1 VTVVVATRD
10 RRPSLLRTL
19 ERLRALPGRPPVV
32 VVDNGSRDG
41 TPAAVAAAAPWAR
54 VVALG
59 RNAGAAA
66 RTAGARAAG
75 TPFVA
80 FSDDDSW
87 WDPDALGAAV
97 AAMRDRPRVALVAA
111 HVVVG
116 PERRDDPVSLEMARA
131 PAPADG
137 GPAPV
142 LGFLACAA
150 VVRRDPFLA
159 VGGFEERFGIG
170 GEEELLAIDL
180 AAAGWEL
187 VYLPRAVAVHHPA
200 PRAGDGAARRRVQAR
215 NAVWC
220 AWLRRPAASA
230 LAVTA
235 AHLRRGA
242 RDRAVMGGLAD
253 AVRGGAWVPARRRV
267 VPAGLEERL
276 RALG

>member
-19 ERLRALPGRPPVV
+19 ERLRALPGPPPVV

-54 VVALG
+54 VIALG

-66 RTAGARAAG
+66 RTAGARAAV

-87 WDPDALGAAV
+87 WDPEALSLAV
-97 AAMRDRPRVALVAA
+97 GAMRARPRLALVAG

-116 PERRDDPVSLEMARA
+116 ADRRDDPVSLAMARA
-131 PAPADG
+131 APAGG

-150 VVRRDPFLA
+150 IVRREPFLA

-187 VYLPRAVAVHHPA
+187 VYLPGAVAVHDPA
-200 PRAGDGAARRRVQAR
+200 PRNGDGAARRRVQAR

>member
-10 RRPSLLRTL
+10 RGPSLLRTL

-54 VVALG
+54 VIALG

-66 RTAGARAAG
+66 RTAGARVAG

-80 FSDDDSW
+80 FADDDSW
-87 WDPDALGAAV
+87 WEPGALGAAV
-97 AAMRDRPRVALVAA
+97 AAMRARPRLALVAG

-116 PERRDDPVSLEMARA
+116 PERRDDPVSLEMARGA
-131 PAPADG
+131 PAG
-137 GPAPV
+137 GAPAPV

-150 VVRRDPFLA
+150 VVRREPFLA

-187 VYLPRAVAVHHPA
+187 VYLPGAVAVHHPA
-200 PRAGDGAARRRVQAR
+200 PRGGDGSARRRVQAR

-220 AWLRRPAASA
+220 AWLRRPVASA

-242 RDRAVMGGLAD
+242 RDRAVMAGLAD